1 MFCFA
6 HTTRAHYID
15 DSFICPLQKKA
26 SEAAAKE
33 TKAVAIQVDDV
44 ISFRQFAKKAGT
56 DGLDDVSPCVSL
68 GRFIVLMVI

>member
-1 MFCFA
+1 MCEL
-6 HTTRAHYID
+6 YID
-15 DSFICPLQKKA
+15 RYLICPLQKKA

-56 DGLDDVSPCVSL
+56 DGLDDVSLSVSL
-68 GRFIVLMVI
+68 RQSIVLMDM